1 MDYIILSYS
10 NNTILVHLLS
20 IAYRLSTVRHLVR
33 VLLSLLAL
41 QSQPM
46 PARAQM
52 GSFLETTF
60 KPNQSGKAPSFPP
73 IRRHQFIMKVI
84 FHHFKD

>member
-1 MDYIILSYS
+1 MDYIILSYYYIS
-10 NNTILVHLLS
+10 SSIVHHIQFKYCKNASCKSVTLS
-20 IAYRLSTVRHLVR
+20 PRSTL
-33 VLLSLLAL
+33 
-41 QSQPM
+41 
-46 PARAQM
+46 PAQAQM